1 MMFLHTLDTLLDH
14 IKSVESETIDLTKK
28 AQLRFVQLIER
39 NGILPD
45 DETLETMQYQD
56 IISQQLSATI
66 EAIESAQEN
75 IKHFLRS
82 LSESDADTAESI
94 DKMELKL
101 TGALEKAKERYSAFG
116 GKLHQDDNGIEFF

>member
-1 MMFLHTLDTLLDH
+1 MMFLHTLDTLLEH

-28 AQLRFVQLIER
+28 AQLKFVQLIER

-66 EAIESAQEN
+66 EAIESVQEN

-94 DKMELKL
+94 DKMESRL
-101 TGALEKAKERYSAFG
+101 TGALEKAKERHSAFG